1 MDACINKD
9 KQFLEDQSSA
19 KSAMEHSKE
28 QKRVHTARK
37 YIKISYNSLSAS
49 SSYDLLKTSSDDSS
63 DSGTRQK

>member
-37 YIKISYNSLSAS
+37 YIKISSDSLSS
-49 SSYDLLKTSSDDSS
+49 SSSDDSLETLSDDSS
-63 DSGTRQK
+63 D